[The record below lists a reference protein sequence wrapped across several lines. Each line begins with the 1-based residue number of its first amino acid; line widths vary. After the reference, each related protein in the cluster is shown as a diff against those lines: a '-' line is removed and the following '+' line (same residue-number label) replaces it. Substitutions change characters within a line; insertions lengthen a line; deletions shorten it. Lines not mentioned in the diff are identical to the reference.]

1 MNQYATM
8 IRNLKSPEVM
18 ERLMHLY
25 GRRDGMLVEQTGR
38 YIGLLKRHEELF
50 HENREVLMISAPGR
64 TEIGGNHTDHN
75 RGRVLAAAINL
86 DTLSAV
92 ALAFI
97 LGLCLSSM
105 RGKQIGNSLYNG
117 MAEFSKIMEKTLHTY
132 NVPRST
138 GEPELIPLFAED
150 SPNKTS

>member
-86 DTLSAV
+86 DTLSADRKSV
-92 ALAFI
+92 
-97 LGLCLSSM
+97 
-105 RGKQIGNSLYNG
+105 
-117 MAEFSKIMEKTLHTY
+117 
-132 NVPRST
+132 V
-138 GEPELIPLFAED
+138 
-150 SPNKTS
+150 